1 MYKGK
6 SQNGSVQSQN
16 GRPLNPN
23 YMASSLS
30 PVVAPD
36 IFPMEFVKRQQ
47 AQLKISLGQASESV
61 GLTSNENVAWRSSG

>member
-6 SQNGSVQSQN
+6 SQNDSVQSQN

-30 PVVAPD
+30 RVVASD
-36 IFPMEFVKRQQ
+36 IFPMECIQPQQ
-47 AQLKISLGQASESV
+47 AQLKISLGQVS
-61 GLTSNENVAWRSSG
+61 

>member
-36 IFPMEFVKRQQ
+36 IFPMEFVQPQQ
-47 AQLKISLGQASESV
+47 AQLKISLGQAS
-61 GLTSNENVAWRSSG
+61 